1 MLSFSRNVH
10 VRGNLEFPLQ
20 LQSDALCQALC
31 DGCIHSPEGIL
42 QALTP
47 SPFPVLLCRLPFC
60 PLLFPLP
67 MAGGA
72 LSGISRDTQSP
83 PVLGEHTA
91 PGHPELLLLA
101 GVSPLCSLCALS
113 CLYGTERV
121 LGMGHENDS
130 VSVLPIILCCK
141 LLFQIF
147 HIITRK
153 TKIRTNATIYSQ
165 TKLWFS

>member
-10 VRGNLEFPLQ
+10 VRGNQEFPLSYSQ
-20 LQSDALCQALC
+20 MLSAKPSVMAGFTHQKESCR
-31 DGCIHSPEGIL
+31 HSHHHHFPCCSADYL
-42 QALTP
+42 SVHCCSP
-47 SPFPVLLCRLPFC
+47 S
-60 PLLFPLP
+60 P

-153 TKIRTNATIYSQ
+153 TKIQTKAIIYSQ